1 MNRIGFV
8 VNPYAG
14 MGGAVGLKGTDGCV
28 EQARLLGARP
38 VSPSRA
44 LRFLSGL
51 EPRGFFFFTAAGSMG
66 EDELKEAGITSYQV
80 VYTPSSSETAAA
92 DTETACQIMIREGVR
107 LIVFCGGDGT
117 ARNVYAAT
125 GQDIPILGI
134 PAGVKIYSG
143 VFATT
148 PEAGAAVLNTLDG
161 AGLTEAEVLDVD
173 EEQYRAG
180 LLTTRIYGI
189 ARIPYISG
197 LCQVCKEVS
206 FGDETR
212 MHEEI
217 AAFIT
222 AIMQPDTLYLIGA
235 GSTTGVIAG
244 QLGLESTLLGVDAIY
259 QGRIVGTDLNEDAI
273 LHLLEEYEKVRIIL
287 SPIGAQGFVLGR
299 GNQQISSRVLAK
311 TGINALIVVATPA
324 KLQHTP
330 ALYVDTGDLA
340 LNRQFGETM
349 LVICGY
355 EMAQRVRLIHEPNPS
370 W

>member
-8 VNPYAG
+8 VNPHAG

-28 EQARLLGARP
+28 AAARSLGAEP

-44 LRFLSGL
+44 LRFLTGL
-51 EPRGFFFFTAAGSMG
+51 NQRQFLFFTAAGTMG
-66 EDELKEAGITSYQV
+66 EDELISAGISSYEV
-80 VYTPSSSETAAA
+80 IFTPSSSETAAE
-92 DTETACQIMIREGVR
+92 DTKTACHLMIREGVR

-117 ARNVYAAT
+117 ARDVCSVT

-148 PEAGAAVLNTLDG
+148 PETGAAVLNELDE
-161 AGLTEAEVLDVD
+161 AGLTGAEVMDVD

-180 LLTTRIYGI
+180 ILTTKLFGI
-189 ARIPYISG
+189 AHIPYISG
-197 LCQVCKEVS
+197 LCQSCKEVS

-212 MHEEI
+212 MLDDI
-217 AAFIT
+217 ARFIT
-222 AIMQPDTLYLIGA
+222 AIMRPDTLYLLGA
-235 GSTTGVIAG
+235 GSTTGAIADR
-244 QLGLESTLLGVDAIY
+244 LGLTTTLLGIDAVY
-259 QGRIVGTDLNEDAI
+259 QGDLIGTDLNEEAI
-273 LHLLEEYEKVRIIL
+273 LKLLDQYDQVKIIV

-299 GNQQISSRVLAK
+299 GNQQISSRVLQK
-311 TGINALIVVATPA
+311 TGISALIIVATPA

-330 ALYVDTGDLA
+330 MLHVDTGDL
-340 LNRQFGETM
+340 LINQKFGEDM

-355 EMAQRVRLIHEPNPS
+355 EMAQRVRLT
-370 W
+370 